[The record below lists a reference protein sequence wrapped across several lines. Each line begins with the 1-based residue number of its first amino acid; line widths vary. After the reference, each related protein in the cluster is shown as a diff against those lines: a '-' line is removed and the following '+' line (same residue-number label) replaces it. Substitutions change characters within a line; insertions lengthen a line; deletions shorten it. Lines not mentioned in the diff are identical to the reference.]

1 MILANENVPAHSDQA
16 EQRLSRIYHCILP
29 ILDATGA
36 MILLASQ
43 LDLKL
48 SSVTA
53 TTQITHLFS
62 DLSMLTTTLDQPMLS
77 QSLQGFIN

>member
-1 MILANENVPAHSDQA
+1 MLLANE
-16 EQRLSRIYHCILP
+16 I
-29 ILDATGA
+29 
-36 MILLASQ
+36 
-43 LDLKL
+43 KL